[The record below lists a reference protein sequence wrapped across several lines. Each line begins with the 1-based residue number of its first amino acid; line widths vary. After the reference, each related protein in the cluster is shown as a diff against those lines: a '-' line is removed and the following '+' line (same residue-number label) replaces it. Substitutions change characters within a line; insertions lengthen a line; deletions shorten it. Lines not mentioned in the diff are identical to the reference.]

1 MKRIFAFSAVVLL
14 LALSVVPAFA
24 ADGGDAGSVVS
35 AVPSGSVTNYG
46 DDTNVGDTPLV
57 GAVKSLFGGYHP
69 RTHVVTT
76 YLSDGTTVE
85 TVEVIPGLAGL
96 DYVWIA
102 SVVLF
107 ALALYCIFRMIG
119 GLFRWK

>member
-24 ADGGDAGSVVS
+24 ADGGDAGSVVP

-46 DDTNVGDTPLV
+46 DDTDVVDTPLV